1 MKRCLSA
8 LAIVLVVLYTA
19 LAIVA
24 ANCLVLHTDVP
35 IAHHHSHSHVAHSL
49 LCAWACQA
57 SPSVAV
63 AAAVPV
69 VVVSVLVAMV
79 RSADSIHRATV
90 FASGSLSRAPPR

>member
-19 LAIVA
+19 LAIGA
-24 ANCLVLHTDVP
+24 ANCLVLHRDVP
-35 IAHHHSHSHVAHSL
+35 IPHHHSHSHVAHSV

-57 SPSVAV
+57 GPSVAV

-69 VVVSVLVAMV
+69 VVSSVLVAMV
-79 RSADSIHRATV
+79 RSADSIHHATLLD
-90 FASGSLSRAPPR
+90 SGSLSRAPPR